1 MSALTLGM
9 IAAVAW
15 GFHDV
20 CVRMLSQRTPLM
32 ASLLTVLVVGLLFH
46 LGVMVVED
54 GFTPLTTRDMWLA
67 VLSGVFFLM
76 ASLGLYAAFQRGP
89 VKLVAPI
96 IASYP
101 VLSVGWALMRGAE
114 VSLGQWSAVIA
125 IIIGVSLVAALA
137 QTDEAETPRTGPTI
151 GFALLAAVGFAGTF
165 AIGQFAA
172 ETSGHL
178 PVTLATR
185 LTAIALL
192 IGGMGALHLPFWAGK
207 RAMPVLILMG
217 IADGIALLCLISA
230 GGLPEPQYAAVSSSC
245 FGLLTIVMAWAFLR
259 ETMTLPQWVG
269 CVIAFAGIGFLAL

>member
-1 MSALTLGM
+1 MSALTLGI
-9 IAAVAW
+9 IAAFTW
-15 GFHDV
+15 GFHDI

-32 ASLLTVLVVGLLFH
+32 ASLLTVLIVGLAFH
-46 LGVMVVED
+46 VAVMMVED
-54 GFTPLTTRDMWLA
+54 GFTPLTAHDTWLA
-67 VLSGVFFLM
+67 LLSGVFFLM

-114 VSLGQWSAVIA
+114 VSAGQWSAVIA
-125 IIIGVSLVAALA
+125 VIVGVSLVAALA
-137 QTDEAETPRTGPTI
+137 QTDDADLPPAGPTI
-151 GFALLAAVGFAGTF
+151 GFALLSAVGFAGTF

-178 PVTLATR
+178 PVTLVTR

-192 IGGMGALHLPFWAGK
+192 VGGMGAWRLPFWAGK
-207 RAMPVLILMG
+207 RALPVLVLMG
-217 IADGIALLCLISA
+217 LADGIALLCLISA
-230 GGLPEPQYAAVSSSC
+230 GGLPDAQYAAVAASC

-259 ETMTLPQWVG
+259 EAMSLAQWTG
-269 CVIAFAGIGFLAL
+269 CAIAFAGIGYLAL